1 MRWSDISF
9 QPSSSKLRWFGM
21 FGAAFLAGAGCWQLF
36 VRDRPIAAAVLLGAA
51 LVVGAVGLVFPMV
64 LRPIFVGWMV
74 LVYPLNWLISHLI
87 LAVIYYCI
95 FTPVAVFF
103 KLTRRD
109 ALARRLQP
117 EQETYWTDKYGGAEL
132 RSYFRQS

>member
-1 MRWSDISF
+1 MRWSDIPF
-9 QPSSSKLRWFGM
+9 QPPSSTLRLFGT
-21 FGAAFLAGAGCWQLF
+21 FGAALLAGSSCWQFF
-36 VRDRPIAAAVLLGAA
+36 VHGRPVVAGFLLGAA
-51 LVVGAVGLVFPMV
+51 LVVGAVGLMFPMV

-87 LAVIYYCI
+87 LGVIYYCI

-103 KLTRRD
+103 KVTGRDALTRRIH
-109 ALARRLQP
+109 P
-117 EQETYWTDKYGGAEL
+117 EQESYWTEKHAGAEL

>member
-1 MRWSDISF
+1 MHWSDIPF
-9 QPSSSKLRWFGM
+9 QPSSRTLRWFGVL
-21 FGAAFLAGAGCWQLF
+21 GAALLVGAGCWQLF
-36 VRDRPIAAAVLLGAA
+36 VRDRPIAGAVLLGAA

-74 LVYPLNWLISHLI
+74 LVYPINWVISHLI
-87 LAVIYYCI
+87 LVVIYYCI
-95 FTPVAVFF
+95 FTPVGLFF

-117 EQETYWTDKYGGAEL
+117 EQESYWTDKHGGVDL

>member
-1 MRWSDISF
+1 MRWSDIPF
-9 QPSSSKLRWFGM
+9 QPPRSTLRWFGV
-21 FGAAFLAGAGCWQLF
+21 FGAALLAGAGCWQLF
-36 VRDRPIAAAVLLGAA
+36 VRERPVAGAILLGAA
-51 LVVGAVGLVFPMV
+51 LVAGTVGLVLPMM

-74 LVYPLNWLISHLI
+74 LVHPLNWLISHLI
-87 LAVIYYCI
+87 LGVIYYCI

-109 ALARRLQP
+109 ALARRFQP
-117 EQETYWTDKYGGAEL
+117 QQDSYWTDKHGGADL